1 MLNKTLDNTSVIKL
15 KKLVASRYGKSLE
28 IRQLMDLSGMG
39 EENKMWLHGRD
50 LHIPIQ
56 VNGSLL
62 GTAVVP
68 EADDLDSSGQSDLA
82 QMIQMIL
89 EPTLYSWY
97 LERKENNLS
106 QLASAQFSTENIQLF
121 GEKLPDIE
129 EIDEEIRQA
138 AIARPQLVSNFIHLE
153 GKNSLMVKKAALQ
166 LHELTHRWGF
176 VPFADIR
183 SQLNSSL
190 DLAKMGAMTI
200 FIENIETLD
209 LEGQELLL
217 EYVSASRSDEEPL
230 VVSTSAMSL
239 KDLKATALHSHLID
253 EMEVNA
259 FEVDRTPLSHG
270 KLKEVLELFFLKNS
284 EFQS

>member
-15 KKLVASRYGKSLE
+15 KKLIASRYGKSLE

-39 EENKMWLHGRD
+39 EETKAWLRGRD

-56 VNGSLL
+56 VNGSIL

-68 EADDLDSSGQSDLA
+68 EADDLDIKGQSDLA
-82 QMIQMIL
+82 QMVQMIL

-97 LERKENNLS
+97 LERKENNLN

-129 EIDEEIRQA
+129 EIDEEIRLA
-138 AIARPQLVSNFIHLE
+138 SLARPQLVSNFIHLE
-153 GKNSLMVKKAALQ
+153 GKNILMVKKAALQ

-183 SQLNSSL
+183 SQLKSAL
-190 DLAKMGAMTI
+190 DLANMGAMTI

-209 LEGQELLL
+209 VEGQELLL
-217 EYVSASRSDEEPL
+217 EYVSSPRSDEEPL
-230 VVSTSAMSL
+230 VVTTSAIRL
-239 KDLKATALHSHLID
+239 KDLKNTTIHSHLMD
-253 EMEVNA
+253 EMEVNV

-270 KLKEVLELFFLKNS
+270 KLKEVLELFFLKS
-284 EFQS
+284 TEFQS